1 MCRINPNLL
10 RIPQNNDNIWI
21 TNGKRDSIRPY
32 RILIYKY
39 NQSIINYSSGVD
51 NYINTS
57 QDEKEDANYIMLNDL
72 NNINDETNNVDG
84 NTKQICDKLL
94 DNEKNYE
101 GLVEA
106 GNYIEK
112 NIEMKKN

>member
-101 GLVEA
+101 GLVED